1 MKTAFGMRTANFADR
16 PESAVMPV
24 TASTTTLL
32 ASKAVAIAISPTT
45 PVAVATPKLGK
56 TGREAAAA

>member
-1 MKTAFGMRTANFADR
+1 
-16 PESAVMPV
+16 MPV

-45 PVAVATPKLGK
+45 PVSVATPKLGK